1 MKRYRCQ
8 GIRNPKTDRIDAAII
23 AQYGIDY
30 WFRPCRE
37 SDIESIRSELKLLGN
52 QYHQRSYAGDPVC
65 EYFLKKEPREN
76 YIKLQCLQHTT
87 SFSEYITREYRAY

>member
-65 EYFLKKEPREN
+65 EYFLKK
-76 YIKLQCLQHTT
+76 LLGLFC
-87 SFSEYITREYRAY
+87 RAYNYSYRKSKIFSKNA